1 VSILQKLYLE
11 CRRSIAYVT
20 VSTPDGDEAIGTA
33 FHIGQGYFVTAK
45 HVLHKNKIIEVGIT
59 QPQQRAQDTHAL
71 PLSKAERPL
80 SLKVVSEP
88 IFAEAEVD
96 DVAIFQVDLQEELPS
111 IKLNSTHDI
120 YQSEDLALLSTVLC
134 IGYPPIP
141 LTVHP
146 FQVAVDA
153 TVSALINIR
162 GSEYLSYIISATARG
177 GFSGGPII
185 NDEGKAIG
193 LVTESLVRDSNA
205 VETGFMACLSITAAA
220 DLALKYG
227 WDPDETEYYRD
238 IESLVTVKLA
248 LLTTTKLNPHA
259 HDFQI
264 YVYDDGRDV
273 FIEMSCFSTK
283 EREQAVN
290 AFIAIC
296 PLNIHK
302 IDGCTLLATP
312 VDNPDPKLLK
322 QASHAARDEL
332 LNLGYSLVKERYT
345 SGWF

>member
-1 VSILQKLYLE
+1 MQKLYRE

-20 VSTPDGDEAIGTA
+20 VSTSNGDESIGTA

-45 HVLHKNKIIEVGIT
+45 HVIQNNKIIEVGIT
-59 QPQQRAQDTHAL
+59 QPQLRTQDAHAL
-71 PLSKAERPL
+71 PLSEIERPL
-80 SLKVVSEP
+80 SLKVISEP
-88 IFAEAEVD
+88 IFAEVEAD
-96 DVAIFQVDLQEELPS
+96 DVAIFQVELQERLPS

-120 YQSEDLALLSTVLC
+120 YQSEDLALLSKVLC

-162 GSEYLSYIISATARG
+162 GSEYLSYIVSATARG

-185 NDEGKAIG
+185 NDDGKAIG

-220 DLALKYG
+220 DLALKCG
-227 WDPDETEYYRD
+227 WDPDETEYQRD

-248 LLTTTKLNPHA
+248 LPSTTELNPHE

-273 FIEMSCFSTK
+273 FIEISCFSKK

-290 AFIAIC
+290 AFVAVC

-302 IDGCTLLATP
+302 IEDCTLLATP
-312 VDNPDPKLLK
+312 VDNPSPKLLK
-322 QASHAARDEL
+322 QASYAARDAL
-332 LNLGYSLVKERYT
+332 LDLGYSLVKERYT